1 MRTVELPSGARMP
14 AYGIGTWR
22 MGENPRRRKDEAD
35 IVRLALDLGCRLID
49 TAEMY
54 GNGGAELFI
63 GDALEGRRRDEIY
76 LVSKVYPHNATRR
89 GTVEACERSLKR
101 LRVERLDLYLL
112 HWRGGAALAETAEAF
127 HRLRDA
133 GKIGDFGVSNFDTD
147 DMTEWGRLDRDLTGA
162 NQVMYNLAR
171 RGAEFDL
178 QPLLRRRRIPLMAY
192 SPLDQA
198 SGLLRHAAVR
208 SVAQRHGATPA
219 QVVLAWL
226 LRQPDV
232 VVIPKS
238 SGTERTRE
246 NWGALNVVLTQADAD
261 ELERAFPAPRRKQ
274 ALDMS

>member
-1 MRTVELPSGARMP
+1 MRTVELPSGGRMP
-14 AYGIGTWR
+14 AFGIGTWR
-22 MGENPRRRKDEAD
+22 MGENPRRRAAEAD
-35 IVRLALDLGCRLID
+35 IVRIALDLGCRLID

-63 GDALEGRRRDEIY
+63 GDALAGRPRDEIY

-101 LRVERLDLYLL
+101 LRVERIDLYLL
-112 HWRGGAALAETAEAF
+112 HWRGSVALSETAEAF
-127 HRLRDA
+127 HRLREA

-147 DMTEWGRLDRDLTGA
+147 DMTEWSRFDRDLTGA

-171 RGAEFDL
+171 RGAEYAL
-178 QPLLRRRRIPLMAY
+178 RPLLRRKRIALMAY

-198 SGLLRHAAVR
+198 SGLLRHATVR
-208 SVAQRHGATPA
+208 GVAQRHGATPA

-238 SGTERTRE
+238 SDPERTRE
-246 NWGALNVVLTQADAD
+246 NWGALNVALTQADAD
-261 ELERAFPAPRRKQ
+261 ELERAFPAPQRKQ
-274 ALDMS
+274 PLDMS